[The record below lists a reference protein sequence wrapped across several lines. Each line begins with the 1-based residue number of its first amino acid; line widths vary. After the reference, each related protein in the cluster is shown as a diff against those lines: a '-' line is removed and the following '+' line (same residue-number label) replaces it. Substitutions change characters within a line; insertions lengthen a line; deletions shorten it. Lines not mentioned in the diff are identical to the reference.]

1 MAFDWLSV
9 IKMIPD
15 LVGNLGGLVKYN
27 RATKDALIRE
37 LRLNIKAFNTAFKN
51 KKIDYDKL
59 VDLLQNDAVK
69 TARKSRFTF
78 NSIKSQSVKTQ
89 DIKDNRNM
97 RYIGKDCDWLFK
109 NIDEK
114 IEDLRIQ
121 KQYNG
126 SLNGLENSNISLQFS
141 NLFFKMKLLADFI
154 S

>member
-9 IKMIPD
+9 IKIIPD

-59 VDLLQNDAVK
+59 VDLLQNDAIK

-78 NSIKSQSVKTQ
+78 NSIKSQSVKKQ
-89 DIKDNRNM
+89 DIKDNRNL
-97 RYIGKDCDWLFK
+97 RYAGKDCDWLFK

-126 SLNGLENSNISLQFS
+126 SLNQLENSNISLQFS

>member
-1 MAFDWLSV
+1 MAFDWISV
-9 IKMIPD
+9 IKIIPD
-15 LVGNLGGLVKYN
+15 LVGNLSGLVKNN

-37 LRLNIKAFNTAFKN
+37 LRLNIKAFNTAYKN
-51 KKIDYDKL
+51 KKINYDKL
-59 VDLLQNDAVK
+59 IELLQNDAIK

-78 NSIKSQSVKTQ
+78 SSIKPNEIKKS
-89 DIKDNRNM
+89 DILDSRNF
-97 RYIGKDCDWLFK
+97 RYEGKNCDWLFK

-126 SLNGLENSNISLQFS
+126 SLNELENTNINLQFS

>member
-1 MAFDWLSV
+1 MAFDWISV
-9 IKMIPD
+9 IKIIPD

-59 VDLLQNDAVK
+59 IDLLQNDAIK

-78 NSIKSQSVKTQ
+78 NSIKAQSIKQQ
-89 DIKDNRNM
+89 DIRDSRNL
-97 RYIGKDCDWLFK
+97 RYIDKDCDWLFK

-121 KQYNG
+121 KQYNN
-126 SLNGLENSNISLQFS
+126 SLNQLENSNISLQFS

>member
-1 MAFDWLSV
+1 MAFDWLSI
-9 IKMIPD
+9 IKTIPD
-15 LVGNLGGLVKYN
+15 LVSDLGGLVKYN

-37 LRLNIKAFNTAFKN
+37 LRLNLKAFKTAYKN

-59 VDLLQNDAVK
+59 MELLQNEAIK
-69 TARKSRFTF
+69 SARKSRFTF
-78 NSIKSQSVKTQ
+78 TTIKSDKIKKK
-89 DIKDNRNM
+89 DIKDSRNS
-97 RYIGKDCDWLFK
+97 RYEGKDCDWLFK

-126 SLNGLENSNISLQFS
+126 SLNNIENSNIPLQFS
-141 NLFFKMKLLADFI
+141 NLFYKLKLLADFI